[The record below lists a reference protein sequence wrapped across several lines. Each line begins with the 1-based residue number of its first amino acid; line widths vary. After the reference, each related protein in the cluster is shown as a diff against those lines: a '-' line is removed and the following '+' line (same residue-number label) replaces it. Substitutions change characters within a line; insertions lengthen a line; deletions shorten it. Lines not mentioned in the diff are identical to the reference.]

1 MKSLPAGL
9 QAHLDDGTTTLAW
22 CWRIERAD
30 GAIFGFTDHD
40 RALEIAGMSYEP
52 DTGFAASEL
61 RASADFSVDGQDAEG
76 ALRSDR
82 ITETDILDGR
92 WDNASIEVW
101 RVNWENVAQRV
112 LMRRGNLGQIRRGK
126 QVFVAEVRSLTHFLN
141 QPVGR
146 TYQYYCDAELG
157 DTRCGVNLAAPSYS
171 GSGSVAAVS
180 GDRTFT
186 TAGLGG
192 FAVNWFALGRVE
204 WTSGANARRRAE
216 VSIHGVAAGLAQITL
231 IEAPVRAI
239 APGDGFFIQAGCD
252 KQFATCGAKF
262 GNGVNFRGFP
272 SIPGDDT
279 IVRYPT
285 QGDGSIGQPL

>member
-1 MKSLPAGL
+1 MKLLPAGM

-40 RALEIAGMSYEP
+40 QTLLISGTSFEP
-52 DTGFAASEL
+52 DSGFSASEI

-92 WDNASIEVW
+92 WDNAAIEVW
-101 RVNWENVAQRV
+101 RVNWEDVAQRV
-112 LMRRGNLGQIRRGK
+112 LMRHGNLGQIRRGK

-157 DTRCGVNLAAPSYS
+157 DTRCGVNLAAASYS
-171 GSGSVAAVS
+171 GSGSVATVA

-192 FAVNWFALGRVE
+192 FAANWFALGRVE
-204 WTSGANARRRAE
+204 WTSGANAGRRAE
-216 VSIHGVAAGLAQITL
+216 VSIHAITAGAAQITL
-231 IEAPVRAI
+231 IEAPVRVI
-239 APGDGFFIQAGCD
+239 TLGDGFFIQAGCD
-252 KQFATCGAKF
+252 KQFATCRSKF
-262 GNGVNFRGFP
+262 GNSVNFRGFP
-272 SIPGDDT
+272 AIPGDDT

-285 QGDGSIGQPL
+285 QGGSNTGQPL

>member
-1 MKSLPAGL
+1 MKSLPTGL

-40 RALEIAGMSYEP
+40 RALEIAGASYEP
-52 DTGFAASEL
+52 DTGFAASEI

-92 WDNASIEVW
+92 WDNAAIEVW
-101 RVNWENVAQRV
+101 RVNWEDVAQRV

-126 QVFVAEVRSLTHFLN
+126 QVFVVEVRSLTHFLN

-157 DTRCGVNLAAPSYS
+157 DPRCGVDLTAPSYS

-180 GDRTFT
+180 GDRSFT
-186 TAGLGG
+186 TSALSG
-192 FAVNWFALGRVE
+192 FASNWFALGRVE
-204 WTSGANARRRAE
+204 WTSGANAGRRAE
-216 VSIHGVAAGLAQITL
+216 VSIHAVAAGVATITL

-252 KQFATCGAKF
+252 KQFATCGTKF

-285 QGDGSIGQPL
+285 QGDGSTGQPL

>member
-1 MKSLPAGL
+1 MKLLPSGM
-9 QAHLDDGTTTLAW
+9 QAHLEDGTTTLAW

-30 GAIFGFTDHD
+30 GAVFGFTDHD
-40 RALEIAGMSYEP
+40 RSLLIAGTTYEP
-52 DTGFAASEL
+52 DTGFAASEI
-61 RASADFSVDGQDAEG
+61 RASADFSVDAQDAEG

-92 WDNASIEVW
+92 WDNAAIEVW
-101 RVNWENVAQRV
+101 RVNWEDVAQRV

-157 DTRCGVNLAAPSYS
+157 DTRCGVNLATPSYS
-171 GSGSVAAVS
+171 DSGSVAAVS
-180 GDRTFT
+180 GDRSFAT
-186 TAGLGG
+186 TGLGG
-192 FAVNWFALGRVE
+192 FAPNWFALGRVE
-204 WTSGANARRRAE
+204 WTSGSNAGRRAE
-216 VSIHGVAAGLAQITL
+216 VSIHTISAGTAQITL
-231 IEAPVRAI
+231 IEAPVRTI
-239 APGDGFFIQAGCD
+239 AMGDGFSIQAGCD
-252 KQFATCGAKF
+252 KQFATCRTKF

-285 QGDGSIGQPL
+285 QGDGSNGQPL

>member
-1 MKSLPAGL
+1 MKLLPSGM

-40 RALEIAGMSYEP
+40 RPLEIAGISYEP
-52 DTGFAASEL
+52 DTGFVASEI

-92 WDNASIEVW
+92 WDNAVIEVW

-126 QVFVAEVRSLTHFLN
+126 QVFVAEVRSMTHFLN

-157 DTRCGVNLAAPSYS
+157 DGRCGINLAAPGYS

-180 GDRTFT
+180 GDRGFT

-192 FAVNWFALGRVE
+192 FAANWFALGRVE
-204 WTSGANARRRAE
+204 WTSGANAGRRAE
-216 VSIHGVAAGLAQITL
+216 VSIHAVAVGVATITL

-252 KQFATCGAKF
+252 KQFSTCGSKF
-262 GNGVNFRGFP
+262 ANGVNFRGFP

-285 QGDGSIGQPL
+285 QGDGSTGQPL

>member
-1 MKSLPAGL
+1 MKLLPSGM

-30 GAIFGFTDHD
+30 GETFGFTDHD
-40 RALEIAGMSYEP
+40 RPLEIAGMSYEP
-52 DTGFAASEL
+52 DTGFAASEI

-92 WDNASIEVW
+92 WDNAAIEVW
-101 RVNWENVAQRV
+101 RVNWEDVAQRV
-112 LMRRGNLGQIRRGK
+112 LMRRGNIGQIRRGK

-157 DTRCGVNLAAPSYS
+157 DARCGVSLAAPSYS
-171 GSGSVAAVS
+171 GSGSVATVS

-186 TAGLGG
+186 TSALGG
-192 FAVNWFALGRVE
+192 FAANWFALGRVE
-204 WTSGANARRRAE
+204 WTSGANAGRRAE
-216 VSIHGVAAGLAQITL
+216 VSIHSVAAGVAKITL
-231 IEAPVRAI
+231 IEAPVRVI

-252 KQFATCGAKF
+252 KQFVTCRSKF
-262 GNGVNFRGFP
+262 GSGVNFRGFP

-285 QGDGSIGQPL
+285 QGDGSTGQPL

>member
-1 MKSLPAGL
+1 MKLLPTGM

-22 CWRIERAD
+22 CWRIERGD
-30 GAIFGFTDHD
+30 GAVFGFTDHD
-40 RALEIAGMSYEP
+40 RPLLIAGTSYES
-52 DTGFAASEL
+52 DTGFVASEI

-92 WDNASIEVW
+92 WDNAAIEVW
-101 RVNWENVAQRV
+101 RVNWEDVAQRV
-112 LMRRGNLGQIRRGK
+112 LMRRSNLGQIRRGK

-157 DTRCGVNLAAPSYS
+157 DERCGVNLAAPSHS
-171 GSGSVAAVS
+171 ASGSVAAVS
-180 GDRTFT
+180 GDRSFAT
-186 TAGLGG
+186 TGLGG
-192 FAVNWFALGRVE
+192 ISADWFALGRVE
-204 WTSGANARRRAE
+204 WTSGANAGRRAE
-216 VSIHGVAAGLAQITL
+216 VSIHTVSAGIAQITL

-239 APGDGFFIQAGCD
+239 TVGDGFFIQAGCD
-252 KQFATCGAKF
+252 KQFATCRTKF

-285 QGDGSIGQPL
+285 QGDGSTGQPL

>member
-1 MKSLPAGL
+1 MKYLPVGM
-9 QAHLDDGTTTLAW
+9 QAHLNDGTTTLAW

-40 RALEIAGMSYEP
+40 HALEIAGTAYEP
-52 DTGFAASEL
+52 DTGFAASEI

-92 WDNASIEVW
+92 WDNAAIEVW
-101 RVNWENVAQRV
+101 PVNWEDVAQRV
-112 LMRRGNLGQIRRGK
+112 LMRRGDLGQIRRGK
-126 QVFVAEVRSLTHFLN
+126 QVFVAELRSLTHFLN

-157 DTRCGVNLAAPSYS
+157 DARCGVNLAAPSYS
-171 GSGSVAAVS
+171 GSGSVATVS
-180 GDRTFT
+180 GDRSFT

-192 FAVNWFALGRVE
+192 FALNWFALGRVE
-204 WTSGANARRRAE
+204 WTSGANAGQRAE
-216 VSIHGVAAGLAQITL
+216 VSIHEVSDGAAKITL

-239 APGDGFFIQAGCD
+239 STGDGFFIQAGCD
-252 KQFATCGAKF
+252 K
-262 GNGVNFRGFP
+262 
-272 SIPGDDT
+272 
-279 IVRYPT
+279 
-285 QGDGSIGQPL
+285 